1 MRTATLKEV
10 QTYFGMSASECAK
23 EWRELDPS
31 DKEEFKRLLGELLEK
46 TTAAQFGYAT
56 PKGGETNA

>member
-31 DKEEFKRLLGELLEK
+31 DKEELKSLLGALLE
-46 TTAAQFGYAT
+46 TAETANAT

>member
-31 DKEEFKRLLGELLEK
+31 DKEEFKGLLGLWLE
-46 TTAAQFGYAT
+46 TTETANAT
-56 PKGGETNA
+56 PKGGETND